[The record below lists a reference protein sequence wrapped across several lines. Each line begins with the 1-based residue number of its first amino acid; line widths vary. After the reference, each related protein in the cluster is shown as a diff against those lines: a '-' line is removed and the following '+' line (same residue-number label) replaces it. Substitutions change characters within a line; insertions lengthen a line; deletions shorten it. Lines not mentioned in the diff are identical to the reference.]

1 MVLARPPDSIM
12 RGYGVRGIQRGR
24 CAACACA
31 RAHTTAAIGVG
42 LGLGVVSA
50 AAFYYVV
57 FFAPNAK
64 HRRIEAYDRT
74 YDPYK
79 ALERMCAK
87 NRLHACPENLA
98 KLAEAKGR
106 KVPQ

>member
-1 MVLARPPDSIM
+1 M
-12 RGYGVRGIQRGR
+12 
-24 CAACACA
+24 
-31 RAHTTAAIGVG
+31 RAHAPCSAAIGVG

-50 AAFYYVV
+50 AAYYYVI
-57 FFAPNAK
+57 FFAPNSK
-64 HRRIEAYDRT
+64 HKRLEAYDRA

-87 NRLHACPENLA
+87 NLLHACPQNLA

-106 KVPQ
+106 NVPQ